1 MDART
6 ARRSLRLG
14 DDREARVRKARRMR
28 RKESDVVDGDGVEV
42 EVSKAVKVR

>member
-1 MDART
+1 MDAST

-14 DDREARVRKARRMR
+14 EDSDARVRKARRMR

-42 EVSKAVKVR
+42 DVSRAVKVR